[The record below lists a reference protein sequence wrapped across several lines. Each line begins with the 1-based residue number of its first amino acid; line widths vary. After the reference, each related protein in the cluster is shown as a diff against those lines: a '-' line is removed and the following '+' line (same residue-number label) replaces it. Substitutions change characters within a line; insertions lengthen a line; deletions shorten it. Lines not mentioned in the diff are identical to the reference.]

1 MTSSEAVSSLWR
13 PTSARKSWS
22 ESADPTIA
30 SGSGAFGCGSARLRV
45 LLGPRLGDLEA
56 DRLELAHQLLDISV
70 VEVVLE
76 REGLDLGR
84 LDVTT
89 LLGGFDQGA
98 GALGL
103 E

>member
-30 SGSGAFGCGSARLRV
+30 SGSGAFCAGSAA
-45 LLGPRLGDLEA
+45 GFASSSAAPRYLEA
-56 DRLELAHQLLDISV
+56 DRLELAHQLLDVTV

-76 REGLDLGR
+76 RESLDLGR
-84 LDVTT
+84 LDVAT
-89 LLGGFDQGA
+89 LLGGLDK
-98 GALGL
+98 
-103 E
+103 

>member
-30 SGSGAFGCGSARLRV
+30 SGSGAFWTGSAAGFASSSARDV
-45 LLGPRLGDLEA
+45 EA
-56 DRLELAHQLLDISV
+56 DRLELARQLLDVTV

-76 REGLDLGR
+76 RESLDLGR
-84 LDVTT
+84 LDVAT
-89 LLGGFDQGA
+89 LFGGFD
-98 GALGL
+98 